1 MNKEIIHIGLDVHAE
16 NIAVAVAA
24 KGGEVR
30 SHGSISSDL
39 HSVDKL
45 LARLRKAHP
54 GAQLRFCYEA
64 GPTGFV
70 LARHFMRKGL
80 ECLVAA
86 PSLIP
91 TKSGDRIKTD
101 RRDAIKLA
109 RLFRAGELTGVNIPD
124 GIRGVVDVGFY
135 NEAVGFSIEFFG
147 SVFFN
152 DRQAVLDHECVD
164 FSQQSFIKPTHIV
177 ADGAVVEC
185 LWGVGSGA
193 KHGHS
198 HELADEVVIRSHVA
212 EAVVITVESQA
223 DSA

>member
-16 NIAVAVAA
+16 NIAVAVAE

-45 LARLRKAHP
+45 LTRLRKAHP

-124 GIRGVVDVGFY
+124 GVDEAMRDLCRARTDGVQDQR
-135 NEAVGFSIEFFG
+135 
-147 SVFFN
+147 
-152 DRQAVLDHECVD
+152 RQRAQLKAFLLRH
-164 FSQQSFIKPTHIV
+164 
-177 ADGAVVEC
+177 GYRY
-185 LWGVGSGA
+185 SG
-193 KHGHS
+193 KTS
-198 HELADEVVIRSHVA
+198 
-212 EAVVITVESQA
+212 
-223 DSA
+223 